1 MTQFDKRNLSMMMD
15 FYEMTMSYGYFHQ
28 PNRDVR
34 VAFDLFFRSV
44 PDQGGYAIFA
54 GLQHVIEFVENLSFS
69 DADIAYFR
77 KQNLFSEEFLDF
89 LRGFRFRG
97 DIYAMPEGT
106 IIYPNEPLMTIVAP
120 IIDAQL
126 VETAIL
132 AQINHQSLVATKASR
147 IVRAAEGRKVAD
159 FGARRAHNMDAA
171 TYGARAAYIG
181 GIDMTATV
189 SAGQQFNIPI
199 SGTMAHSWVMFF
211 EDEYTAF
218 KKYAEI
224 YPQATVL
231 LVDTY
236 DVLHSGI
243 PNAIRIA
250 HEVLAPQGHRLAG
263 VRVDSGD
270 LAYLSKRIRKMLD
283 KAGLEDCKII
293 LSNSLDEFTI
303 SSLLLQGARVDGF
316 GVGERLITAKSD
328 PVFGAVYKL
337 VAVEEDGV
345 FQPRIKMSENVE
357 KLTNPGLKDIYRIYD
372 HHGKA
377 VADMIAVQGEQID
390 LTQPF
395 RYVDPRKP
403 WKNRFFEGGSAVN
416 LRRLYVR
423 DGERVEDLPPLEEIR
438 AYVRRQLAEE
448 IWPEEQRFENPHRH
462 YLDMTPDYYELKMGL
477 LEEVR
482 GKHS

>member
-303 SSLLLQGARVDGF
+303 SSLLLQGARVDSF

-337 VAVEEDGV
+337 VAVEEDGA

-438 AYVRRQLAEE
+438 EYVRRQLAEE